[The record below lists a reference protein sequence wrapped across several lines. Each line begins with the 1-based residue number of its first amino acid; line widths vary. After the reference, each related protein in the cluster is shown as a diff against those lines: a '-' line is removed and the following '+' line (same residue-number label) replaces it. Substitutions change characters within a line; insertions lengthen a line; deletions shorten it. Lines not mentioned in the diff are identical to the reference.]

1 MAAIA
6 KSGTPSLATALP
18 SHNEQIP
25 GLRAGEAIAAGDLCR
40 IGTNGLVVRTVGANA
55 IHGVATVQAANG
67 EAVTLYRSVRLG
79 YGSGMVPGIRVYL
92 SGTVAGGL
100 DDAATY
106 TEGTATINA
115 QRVGFTV
122 DAQRIQLV
130 GL

>member
-25 GLRAGEAIAAGDLCR
+25 GLRAGEAIAAGDLLTIR
-40 IGTNGLVVRTVGANA
+40 STGLVHRSVTANRV
-55 IHGVATVQAANG
+55 HGVATVQAASG
-67 EAVTLYRSVRLG
+67 EAVSVYRNVRLG
-79 YGSGMVPGIRVYL
+79 YGSGMVPGTLVRL
-92 SGTVAGGL
+92 SATVPGGL
-100 DDAATY
+100 DDAG
-106 TEGTATINA
+106 TE
-115 QRVGFTV
+115 QVVGYAV